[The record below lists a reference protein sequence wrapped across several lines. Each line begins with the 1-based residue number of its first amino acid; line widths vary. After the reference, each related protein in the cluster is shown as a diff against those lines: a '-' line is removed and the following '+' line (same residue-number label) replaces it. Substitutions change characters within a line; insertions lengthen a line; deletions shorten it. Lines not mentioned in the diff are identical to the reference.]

1 MKNKKQLTRE
11 QRYEIEVLLR
21 AGKRQKEI
29 AEPVGKDQSVI
40 SRELKRNSHK
50 QGYSARLAQEYADER
65 KERYRFKRR
74 FTESIRRKVVRE
86 LTREQWSPEQIVGRA
101 RRDGIPMVSHERI
114 CQFRYRRLERTI

>member
-29 AEPVGKDQSVI
+29 SEPVEKDKSVI

-50 QGYSARLAQEYADER
+50 QGYSARLA
-65 KERYRFKRR
+65 
-74 FTESIRRKVVRE
+74 
-86 LTREQWSPEQIVGRA
+86 
-101 RRDGIPMVSHERI
+101 
-114 CQFRYRRLERTI
+114 